1 MKKIWLSVALASS
14 SLLLTACND
23 DHDDTS
29 VVVIDD
35 GIPKYN
41 FSAPIVKTE
50 SYLDQ
55 GTNANN
61 VLDAVSASKT
71 LMTYKML
78 GVNGQET
85 QATALVFTPQTV
97 KPAGGWPLV
106 VWAHGTTGVADA
118 CAPSRQGL
126 KGNEYFIAKLLAAG
140 YAVVAPDYEG
150 LGEPSGKESHPFLNL
165 KSAAYSITDAVVAAS
180 KLLGNTAETRW
191 SVVGHSQGGHAALGA
206 AQYASRAQLNY
217 KGAIA
222 IAPASNLALVLAG
235 GEQKAAQEPD
245 VIKKVQTLAPLDTF
259 TALIAAGLKNT
270 APTLQYSEIFVPPT
284 DLLAAQAESLCYETL
299 GGSIAQ
305 PMLEH
310 VTSVGKLDG
319 YPRTQPNFMT
329 TIPEV
334 KDFLT
339 NSSQPLK
346 VKISTPIFIYQGTA
360 DPTVPKQ
367 VTDYLV
373 QAAQGVGT
381 KIHYVTDQDLPVEQK
396 WDHGSVYVNNMD
408 EIVKDVQSLMPIQ

>member
-14 SLLLTACND
+14 SLFLTACND

-29 VVVIDD
+29 VVVIED

-41 FSAPIVKTE
+41 FSAPVVKTE
-50 SYLDQ
+50 PYLDQ
-55 GTNANN
+55 GANANN
-61 VLDAVSASKT
+61 VLDTVSASKT

-126 KGNEYFIAKLLAAG
+126 NGNEYFIAKLLAAG

-150 LGEPSGKESHPFLNL
+150 LGEPSGKELHPFLNL

-245 VIKKVQTLAPLDTF
+245 VIKKAQTLVPLDTF
-259 TALIAAGLKNT
+259 TALIAAGLRNT
-270 APTLQYSEIFVPPT
+270 APTLQYSEIFV
-284 DLLAAQAESLCYETL
+284 
-299 GGSIAQ
+299 
-305 PMLEH
+305 
-310 VTSVGKLDG
+310 
-319 YPRTQPNFMT
+319 
-329 TIPEV
+329 
-334 KDFLT
+334 
-339 NSSQPLK
+339 
-346 VKISTPIFIYQGTA
+346 
-360 DPTVPKQ
+360 
-367 VTDYLV
+367 
-373 QAAQGVGT
+373 
-381 KIHYVTDQDLPVEQK
+381 
-396 WDHGSVYVNNMD
+396 
-408 EIVKDVQSLMPIQ
+408 

>member
-14 SLLLTACND
+14 SLFLTACND

-29 VVVIDD
+29 VVVVED

-41 FSAPIVKTE
+41 FSAPVVKTE
-50 SYLDQ
+50 PYLDQ
-55 GTNANN
+55 GANANN
-61 VLDAVSASKT
+61 VLDTVSASKT

-126 KGNEYFIAKLLAAG
+126 NGNEYFIAKLLAAG

-150 LGEPSGKESHPFLNL
+150 LGEPSGKELHPFLNL

-222 IAPASNLALVLAG
+222 IAPASNLGLVLMG
-235 GEQKAAQEPD
+235 GEQKAAQELD
-245 VIKKVQTLAPLDTF
+245 LIKKVQTLAPLDTF
-259 TALIAAGLKNT
+259 TALITAGLRNT
-270 APTLQYSEIFVPPT
+270 APTLQYSEIFATPT
-284 DLLAAQAESLCYETL
+284 DQLAALAETDCYETL
-299 GGSIAQ
+299 GQKLAQ
-305 PMLEH
+305 PMIGYAQ
-310 VTSVGKLDG
+310 TYGTLDG
-319 YPRTQPNFMT
+319 YQRTQPNFMT

-334 KDFLT
+334 KDFLA
-339 NSSQPLK
+339 NGSQPLK
-346 VKISTPIFIYQGTA
+346 VKITTPIFIYQGTA

-367 VTDYLV
+367 ATDLLV
-373 QAAQGVGT
+373 QTANNLGT
-381 KIHYVTDQDLPVEQK
+381 KIHYVTDQDLPIEQK
-396 WDHGSVYVNNMD
+396 WDHGSVYVNNLD
-408 EIVKDVQSLMPIQ
+408 EFVKDVQSLMPIQ

>member
-41 FSAPIVKTE
+41 FSAPVVKAE
-50 SYLDQ
+50 SYSDQ

-61 VLDAVSASKT
+61 VLDTVSASKT

-85 QATALVFTPQTV
+85 QATALIFTPKTA
-97 KPAGGWPLV
+97 KPSGGWPLV

-150 LGEPSGKESHPFLNL
+150 LGEPSAKELHPFLNL

-180 KLLGNTAETRW
+180 KHLGNTAETRW

-222 IAPASNLALVLAG
+222 IAPASNLGLVLMG

-245 VIKKVQTLAPLDTF
+245 LIKKVQTLAPLDTF
-259 TALIAAGLKNT
+259 TALITAGLRNT
-270 APTLQYSEIFVPPT
+270 APTLQYSEIFATPT
-284 DLLAAQAESLCYETL
+284 DQLAALAESDCYETL
-299 GGSIAQ
+299 GQKLAQ
-305 PMLEH
+305 PMIGYAQ
-310 VTSVGKLDG
+310 TYGTLDG
-319 YPRTQPNFMT
+319 YQRTQSNFMT

-334 KDFLT
+334 KDFLA
-339 NSSQPLK
+339 NGSQPLK
-346 VKISTPIFIYQGTA
+346 VKITTPIFIYQGSA

-367 VTDYLV
+367 ATDLLV
-373 QAAQGVGT
+373 QTANNLGT

-396 WDHGSVYVNNMD
+396 WDHSSVYVNNMD
-408 EIVKDVQSLMPIQ
+408 EFVKDVQSLMPIQ

>member
-1 MKKIWLSVALASS
+1 
-14 SLLLTACND
+14 
-23 DHDDTS
+23 
-29 VVVIDD
+29 
-35 GIPKYN
+35 
-41 FSAPIVKTE
+41 
-50 SYLDQ
+50 
-55 GTNANN
+55 
-61 VLDAVSASKT
+61 
-71 LMTYKML
+71 MTYKML

-150 LGEPSGKESHPFLNL
+150 LGEPSGKELHPFLNL

-245 VIKKVQTLAPLDTF
+245 VIKKVQTLVPLDTF
-259 TALIAAGLKNT
+259 TALIAAGLRNT
-270 APTLQYSEIFVPPT
+270 APTLKYSEIFVSPT
-284 DLLAAQAESLCYETL
+284 DQLAAQAESICYEAL
-299 GGSIAQ
+299 GGSMLQ
-305 PMLEH
+305 PMREH
-310 VTSVGKLDG
+310 AQTYGKLDG

-373 QAAQGVGT
+373 QSAQGMGT

-396 WDHGSVYVNNMD
+396 WDHGSVYVDNMD

>member
-1 MKKIWLSVALASS
+1 MRKIWLSVALASS
-14 SLLLTACND
+14 SLFLTACND
-23 DHDDTS
+23 DNDNS
-29 VVVIDD
+29 AVIIDD
-35 GIPKYN
+35 GIPKHN
-41 FSAPIVKTE
+41 ISQPVVKAE
-50 SYLDQ
+50 LYLDQ
-55 GTNANN
+55 DSNANM
-61 VLDAVSASKT
+61 VLQSVSASQT

-85 QATALVFTPQTV
+85 QATALLFEPNQP
-97 KPAGGWPLV
+97 KPAGGWPIV
-106 VWAHGTTGVADA
+106 VWAHGTTGVADI

-126 KGNEYFIAKLLAAG
+126 KGNEYFIARLLAEG

-150 LGEPSGKESHPFLNL
+150 LGEPSGQELHPFLNL
-165 KSAAYSITDAVVAAS
+165 KSQAYSITDAVVAAHQHFNNS
-180 KLLGNTAETRW
+180 AETRW
-191 SVVGHSQGGHAALGA
+191 TVVGHSQGGQAALGA

-235 GEQKAAQEPD
+235 GEQKAAQEQD

-284 DLLAAQAESLCYETL
+284 DQLAVQAESLCYETL

-310 VTSVGKLDG
+310 VMSVGKLDG

-373 QAAQGVGT
+373 QSAQGVGT
-381 KIHYVTDQDLPVEQK
+381 KIHYVTDQDLPTDQK
-396 WDHGSVYVNNMD
+396 WDHGSVYVDNWD
-408 EIVKDVQSLMPIQ
+408 EIVADVKSIMPTQ